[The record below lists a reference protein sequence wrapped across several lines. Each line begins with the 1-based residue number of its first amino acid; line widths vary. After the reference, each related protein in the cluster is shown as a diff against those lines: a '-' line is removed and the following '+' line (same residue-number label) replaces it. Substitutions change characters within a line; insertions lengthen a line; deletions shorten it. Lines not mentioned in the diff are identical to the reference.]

1 MSVIALI
8 LCTGLATAD
17 TGVPQVPE
25 TQGFVT
31 STAMS
36 AVGTVTETDSIVN
49 IIANYADELSGPV
62 PHPILG
68 HTNGAE
74 YTASYR
80 EETLAD
86 QGLVTYTKGMT
97 TETSGAAT
105 TGMYN
110 AQTSKVVE
118 FLGSD
123 TGRMISDEAS
133 VLDGAGTAFFD
144 EDILICPFAA
154 PTLVGRVT
162 FNPVFCNIVQ
172 EGSALDLTRGSLATD
187 TGQRY
192 IMERRPGEGGLDFP
206 VSDPGVEADYGITLT
221 GLGDLPAV
229 GSAQASIDVHVQEGR
244 DYIVYHDQ
252 VPLFNLKSEDLAYTE
267 TSTANG
273 EITLFRK
280 VMNYNS
286 KITEPGQ
293 NVGLG

>member
-1 MSVIALI
+1 
-8 LCTGLATAD
+8 
-17 TGVPQVPE
+17 
-25 TQGFVT
+25 
-31 STAMS
+31 MS
-36 AVGTVTETDSIVN
+36 AAGTVTETDSIVN
-49 IIANYADELSGPV
+49 IIANYADEFSGPV
-62 PHPILG
+62 PHPILD
-68 HTNGAE
+68 HINAAE

-110 AQTSKVVE
+110 VQTSKVVE

-123 TGRMISDEAS
+123 TGRMTSVEES
-133 VLDGAGTAFFD
+133 VLDGAGTEF
-144 EDILICPFAA
+144 ENQKTMICPFAA
-154 PTLVGRVT
+154 PTLVGRFT
-162 FNPVFCNIVQ
+162 LNPVFCNIVQ

-192 IMERRPGEGGLDFP
+192 IMERSPGEGGPDLP

-229 GSAQASIDVHVQEGR
+229 GSAQASIGVHVQEGR
-244 DYIVYHDQ
+244 NYIDFHDQ
-252 VPLFNLKSEDLAYTE
+252 VPFLNQKSEDLAYTE

-286 KITEPGQ
+286 KITQPGQ
-293 NVGLG
+293 NVGFG